1 MLSEYKTALP
11 LRTIDDAEP
20 EAKAL
25 LEGAK
30 KKMGFVP
37 NMYGAMANSPG
48 LLNTYMQ
55 GYSAFRE
62 NSGFSSIEQ
71 EVIFLAISQVNGCE
85 YCMAAHSFLAEAAS
99 GVPSDV
105 TAAIRDGKPVP
116 EIQLSALSIFT
127 RLMVTKRGLPSLD
140 NVESFLAAGYKEK
153 DVLEIIH
160 AIAVKTISNYT
171 NHIFHTDVDDA
182 FNKHAWTDPRS
193 NTRKPMYAVKGKI
206 S

>member
-1 MLSEYKTALP
+1 
-11 LRTIDDAEP
+11 
-20 EAKAL
+20 
-25 LEGAK
+25 
-30 KKMGFVP
+30 MGFIP
-37 NMYGAMANSPG
+37 NMYSAMANSPG

-62 NSGFSSIEQ
+62 NSSFSSMEQ
-71 EVIFLAISQVNGCE
+71 EVIFLAISQANGCE

-116 EIQLSALSIFT
+116 EMQLSALSIFT
-127 RLMVTKRGLPSLD
+127 RLMVTKHGLPSLD
-140 NVESFLAAGYKEK
+140 DVEVFLAAGYKEK
-153 DVLEIIH
+153 DILEIIH

-171 NHIFHTDVDDA
+171 NHIFHTEIDNA
-182 FNKHAWTDPRS
+182 FNKHTWTDPQS
-193 NTRKPMYAVKGKI
+193 NTRKPMYAVKGEI